1 MTFVLSRSEFSLCR
15 FKMRTYSER
24 IHLSRIAD
32 NRGNLVASP
41 ELPLG
46 QSEIDLSLDTNRDDL
61 RADTKQGVC
70 QLTLYDYLF
79 IAVPLLFVV
88 PLFHLA
94 RLPLRI
100 DIKSMAVAY
109 WGGTLVGAAFF
120 ATIYAVIMFPLELIL
135 NPFLM
140 RVQKQK
146 TRIVIAL
153 VLLSIMILLMGWML
167 GVMVTIAVL
176 GISEMYERRAERFK
190 LALADV
196 FFPALYLFCGLV
208 VVSLFNH
215 ALAGIRYAATNDELF
230 SRLDQLVFHA
240 NVAHIA
246 HWSMS
251 HLPLGFF
258 RFLEFFY
265 YGMFAQVT
273 AILIFIVLRGNQHY
287 GIKYVRTL
295 LTCYA
300 IAVTVFA
307 ICPVK
312 GPYSIGTLHLMTYPR
327 ALPTFWAEEVFL
339 DRVRALYAHN
349 LAPDMIA
356 VSFKDYYVGFPS
368 LHTAL
373 PIVGLWFL
381 RPWKRLAAFRF
392 FWYTLLLLPSIILLE
407 WHFLMDIAGGFV
419 TAFLSIW
426 LVERFSRSNVEED
439 ALRANPTHRFSQS
452 APFPED
458 LIRELTTRN

>member
-1 MTFVLSRSEFSLCR
+1 M
-15 FKMRTYSER
+15 
-24 IHLSRIAD
+24 
-32 NRGNLVASP
+32 ASP

-61 RADTKQGVC
+61 RAVAKQRIC

-109 WGGTLVGAAFF
+109 WGGTLVGASFF
-120 ATIYAVIMFPLELIL
+120 AIMYAIIVLPFELTVI
-135 NPFLM
+135 PFLR

-146 TRIVIAL
+146 GRIVITL
-153 VLLSIMILLMGWML
+153 VLVSMMIFLMGWML
-167 GVMVTIAVL
+167 GIMVTISVL
-176 GISEMYERRAERFK
+176 GVSEMLERRAEGFN

-196 FFPALYLFCGLV
+196 FFPALYLFCGLI

-230 SRLDQLVFHA
+230 SHLDQVVFHA
-240 NVAHIA
+240 NVANIS
-246 HWSMS
+246 HWGTS
-251 HLPLGFF
+251 HLPLWFF
-258 RFLEFFY
+258 RFLEVIY
-265 YGMFAQVT
+265 YGMFAQIT
-273 AILIFIVLRGNQHY
+273 ATLIFVVLRGNQRY
-287 GIKYVRTL
+287 GVKYVRTL
-295 LTCYA
+295 LVCYA
-300 IAVTVFA
+300 IAVTVFV

-312 GPYSIGTLHLMTYPR
+312 GPYSIGMLHLMTYPR
-327 ALPTFWAEEVFL
+327 SLPTFWAEEGFL
-339 DRVRALYAHN
+339 ERVRALYAHN
-349 LAPDMIA
+349 LTPDMVA

-381 RPWKRLAAFRF
+381 RPWKKLARPLVFC
-392 FWYTLLLLPSIILLE
+392 YVVLLLPSIVLLE

-458 LIRELTTRN
+458 LIEELTTRN

>member
-1 MTFVLSRSEFSLCR
+1 M
-15 FKMRTYSER
+15 
-24 IHLSRIAD
+24 
-32 NRGNLVASP
+32 ASP

-61 RADTKQGVC
+61 RADTKQRIC

-79 IAVPLLFVV
+79 IAIPLLFVI

-94 RLPLRI
+94 RLPLEI
-100 DIKSMAVAY
+100 DFIGMAGAY
-109 WGGTLVGAAFF
+109 WGGTLVGASFF
-120 ATIYAVIMFPLELIL
+120 AIVFAIIVLPFELTVI
-135 NPFLM
+135 PFLR

-146 TRIVIAL
+146 GRIVISL
-153 VLLSIMILLMGWML
+153 VLVTMMTFLMGWML
-167 GVMVTIAVL
+167 GLMVTVGVL
-176 GISEMYERRAERFK
+176 GISELVERRAEGFK
-190 LALADV
+190 PALAGV
-196 FFPALYLFCGLV
+196 LFPALYLFCGLI

-240 NVAHIA
+240 NVAHIS

-258 RFLEFFY
+258 RFLEVVY
-265 YGMFAQVT
+265 YGMFAQIT
-273 AILIFIVLRGNQHY
+273 ATLIFIVLRGNQHY

-327 ALPTFWAEEVFL
+327 SLPTFWAEEAFL

-349 LAPDMIA
+349 LMPDMVA

-381 RPWKRLAAFRF
+381 RPWKKLARPLTF
-392 FWYTLLLLPSIILLE
+392 FYVVLLLPSIVLLE
-407 WHFLMDIAGGFV
+407 WHFLMDLAGGFV

-426 LVERFSRSNVEED
+426 LVERFSRSNAED
-439 ALRANPTHRFSQS
+439 AEFLEDPTHRFSKS

-458 LIRELTTRN
+458 LLEEWTARD